1 MGFPRAALGMR
12 QGSAPHGAV
21 RLRALPYG
29 PVCGRLGTSAGDRS
43 AHGAGSGRERGDA
56 VAANELARAVRQQLG
71 IGRVLPLGGPAD
83 GSWITEQAAAG
94 ALRAAVAAPAGV
106 RLGALRLSLADPG
119 HAPEPTVPAPPSAL
133 PPGPLRIEADFAAV
147 AAVDRPLPAV
157 ADEVR
162 TALLEASVQALGLV
176 VGAVDLR
183 VSGLLEA
190 GEEPAAAP
198 RAPRSSAPAAAPAA
212 GGRTG
217 APQEGPERI
226 AAVALEVA
234 GVARLAPALGGRSRP
249 VRLTD
254 GHALIQLAVAA
265 GHRALDVS
273 SAVRQ
278 AVSAAP
284 AAPSTVAVL
293 VTAVE
298 RD

>member
-1 MGFPRAALGMR
+1 M
-12 QGSAPHGAV
+12 
-21 RLRALPYG
+21 
-29 PVCGRLGTSAGDRS
+29 
-43 AHGAGSGRERGDA
+43 
-56 VAANELARAVRQQLG
+56 AANELARAVRQQLG

-83 GSWITEQAAAG
+83 GAWITEQAAAG
-94 ALRAAVAAPAGV
+94 ALRAAVAAPADV
-106 RLGALRLSLADPG
+106 RLGALRLSLADPEN
-119 HAPEPTVPAPPSAL
+119 APEPTVPAPSSAL

-147 AAVDRPLPAV
+147 VAADRPLPAV

-176 VGAVDLR
+176 VGAVDLT

-190 GEEPAAAP
+190 GEEPSTPPPAP
-198 RAPRSSAPAAAPAA
+198 RPSAPPASPAA

-217 APQEGPERI
+217 ATQEGLEHI
-226 AAVALEVA
+226 TAVALQVA

-273 SAVRQ
+273 CAVRQ
-278 AVSAAP
+278 AVLAAP
-284 AAPSTVAVL
+284 AAPTAPSTVAVL